1 MRKIPVAL
9 TVVALA
15 AVALTGCS
23 PSAADACPRP
33 SADPEVAKLVTVTGD
48 QEDVPRVKVYTPLHT
63 DELVVADVTRGEG
76 TPITTPDQVAVVDIS
91 VISAETGEEIV
102 STPYDGD
109 LSRAF
114 ALSRWEQTF
123 PTFDRIVECATEG
136 SRIVAALP
144 PGDVA
149 PDAAASFGMSEEDSV
164 VLVVD
169 VRKVF
174 LPRAD
179 GANQFNADRGVP
191 SVVRA
196 PDGRPGIIVPDGAAP
211 SELVVQTLKKGDG
224 EAVSSD
230 APFRAHYTGLTWDDR
245 DVFETTW
252 DGEPASLTLDS
263 LVPGVAE
270 ALEGATVGSQVLV
283 VVPPELGYGDEE
295 RAGIPA
301 GSTLVFVFD
310 ILGIDAAPAE

>member
-15 AVALTGCS
+15 AVGLTGCS
-23 PSAADACPRP
+23 QSAADACPRP
-33 SADPEVAKLVTVTGD
+33 SADPEVAKLVTVSGD

-63 DELVVADVTRGEG
+63 DELVVDDVVRGEG
-76 TPITTPDQVAVVDIS
+76 TPITTADQVAVVDVS

-123 PTFDRIVECATEG
+123 PTFGSIVECATEG

-149 PDAAASFGMSEEDSV
+149 PEAAQSFGMSEEDSA

-196 PDGRPGIIVPDGAAP
+196 PNGRPGIIVPDGAPP
-211 SELVVQTLKKGDG
+211 SELVVQTIKKGDG
-224 EAVSSD
+224 EAVSAD
-230 APFRAHYTGLTWDDR
+230 APFRAHYTGVTWADREVFQTTWDD
-245 DVFETTW
+245 
-252 DGEPASLTLDS
+252 EPASLTLDS

-283 VVPPELGYGDEE
+283 VVPPDLGYGDEE
-295 RAGIPA
+295 RSGIPA

-310 ILGIDAAPAE
+310 ILGIDVAPAE